1 MPTITIDRVS
11 DIKQGQYG
19 LSSKIH
25 AGNDAYYVNSDATEY
40 TGKTVDVEFT
50 EKKSA
55 KGNVYKIAKILGIA
69 KEQPAYANGAT
80 QPWSEWEAMAAR
92 AHALAK
98 LLEPDEFVFPPQG
111 GSEDPERFVRVDRSR
126 ARMAFVATVLIAFSN
141 GKIADD
147 GEDLVP
153 F

>member
-1 MPTITIDRVS
+1 MPTITIDRVT

-40 TGKTVDVEFT
+40 AGKTVDVEFT

-55 KGNVYKIAKILGIA
+55 KGNVYKIAKILGLA

-98 LLEPDEFVFPPQG
+98 VLEPDTTRLNNEELIV
-111 GSEDPERFVRVDRSR
+111 EVDRSR
-126 ARMAFVATVLIAFSN
+126 ARMAFVATILIAFSN
-141 GKIADD
+141 NKIATEESDI
-147 GEDLVP
+147 P

>member
-55 KGNVYKIAKILGIA
+55 KGNVYKIAKILGLA

-92 AHALAK
+92 AHQLAK
-98 LLEPDEFVFPPQG
+98 VLEPDELTESG
-111 GSEDPERFVRVDRSR
+111 GILIDRSR
-126 ARMAFVATVLIAFSN
+126 ARMSFVATILIAFSN
-141 GKIADD
+141 NKITTEESDI
-147 GEDLVP
+147 P

>member
-55 KGNVYKIAKILGIA
+55 KGNVYKIAKILGLA
-69 KEQPAYANGAT
+69 KEQAAYANGAT

-92 AHALAK
+92 AHQLAK
-98 LLEPDEFVFPPQG
+98 VLEPDATRLNNAELIV
-111 GSEDPERFVRVDRSR
+111 DVDRSR